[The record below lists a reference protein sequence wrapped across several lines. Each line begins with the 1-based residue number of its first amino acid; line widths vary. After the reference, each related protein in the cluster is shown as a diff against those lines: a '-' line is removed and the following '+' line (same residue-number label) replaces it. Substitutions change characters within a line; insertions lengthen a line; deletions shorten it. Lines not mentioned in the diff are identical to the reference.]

1 MQASSLKKARARRR
15 GEMRRKEIWLFIALA
30 SLFLFNWPFLEMFRQ
45 SVVAYLFGV
54 WALFII
60 LAGVLAG
67 RDEDADRK

>member
-1 MQASSLKKARARRR
+1 
-15 GEMRRKEIWLFIALA
+15 MRNKEIWLFIALA

-54 WALFII
+54 WGLFIL

-67 RDEDADRK
+67 REDADRK

>member
-1 MQASSLKKARARRR
+1 MSACSRKDALNKRR
-15 GEMRRKEIWLFIALA
+15 GEMRNKEIWLFIALA

-54 WALFII
+54 WGLFIL

-67 RDEDADRK
+67 REDADRK